1 MILWFYNHILRSK
14 FTLHILFHVKKMFW
28 QPWYYLLAV
37 TVSLQHQLTNEST
50 LGLETL
56 REIVLGEIG
65 TLMPYKCQNHH
76 DNKGKQ
82 KNTTGIRSKERK
94 KDDV

>member
-1 MILWFYNHILRSK
+1 
-14 FTLHILFHVKKMFW
+14 
-28 QPWYYLLAV
+28 
-37 TVSLQHQLTNEST
+37 
-50 LGLETL
+50 L

-82 KNTTGIRSKERK
+82 KNKTGIRSKERK